1 MSRDTL
7 RENASGRQLKKQVD
21 LTGGNPGKSL
31 LMFAFPM
38 ILGNL
43 FQQFYNMADS
53 MIVGNFVGDRD
64 IQGPIPSYVDTDPC
78 SHCPGSHITVQPH
91 VLPD

>member
-43 FQQFYNMADS
+43 FFQLT
-53 MIVGNFVGDRD
+53 
-64 IQGPIPSYVDTDPC
+64 P
-78 SHCPGSHITVQPH
+78 
-91 VLPD
+91 

>member
-1 MSRDTL
+1 MSQDTVS
-7 RENASGRQLKKQVD
+7 ENASGRQLKKQVD
-21 LTGGNPGKSL
+21 LTEGSPGKSL

-53 MIVGNFVGDRD
+53 MIVGMINTPGDFRLVRKR
-64 IQGPIPSYVDTDPC
+64 SRELVSSLTESCMYVLVSP
-78 SHCPGSHITVQPH
+78 P
-91 VLPD
+91 